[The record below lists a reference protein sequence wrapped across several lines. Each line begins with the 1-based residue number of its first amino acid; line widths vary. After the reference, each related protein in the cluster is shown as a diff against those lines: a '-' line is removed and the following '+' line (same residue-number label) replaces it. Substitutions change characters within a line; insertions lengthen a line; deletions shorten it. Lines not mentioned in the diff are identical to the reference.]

1 MRFFWTF
8 IWALLIGGAISYIL
22 TNMNGEPFNLVHSII
37 LSVIFTIAVF
47 LLGEG
52 VLKEQNE

>member
-1 MRFFWTF
+1 MRFLWTF
-8 IWALLIGGAISYIL
+8 IWALLIGGVISYIL
-22 TNMNGEPFNLVHSII
+22 VSMTGDSFNMMHSLT
-37 LSVIFTIAVF
+37 LSIIFTIAIF